1 MLSTIVKYPLNLFYY
16 FGGFLTLG
24 ILYFIVYNLNVI
36 IYRTLKATGVS
47 KGPDRHFK
55 SPTAVRTDMSLIIDW
70 IYKFADY
77 SDVLLKAGITFIN
90 TLWFNAAATATATAS
105 QQPPVPFQPL

>member
-24 ILYFIVYNLNVI
+24 ILYFIIYNLNVV
-36 IYRTLKATGVS
+36 IYRTLKAAGVS

-55 SPTAVRTDMSLIIDW
+55 SPAAVRTDMSLIIDW
-70 IYKFADY
+70 LYKLADF
-77 SDVLLKAGITFIN
+77 SDTAMKTGISIIN
-90 TLWFNAAATATATAS
+90 TMWFKAA
-105 QQPPVPFQPL
+105 QNEKQLE